1 MSRCGNLQTSGS
13 GKKTGDRFTCL
24 IVSAPI
30 SFRHS
35 NMASNIAL
43 AFAILNPLARKKRS
57 KELSSS
63 RLRIS
68 PSSVRMT
75 RNLWSVSCCHCS
87 KVPSGWRLN
96 ASSSPLEETSDPWL
110 WDAQWHRS
118 WIILTPDRSSA
129 MAIKKQQQL
138 VQQVRRMR
146 KKNRSFYKVIHISLI
161 SQLQKTLWITKF
173 SQDAASHHYPLS
185 STLCQQYASLIHT
198 VSLKTARDK
207 CRVFEIFQVCWT
219 AQNAKDL
226 PLTHDFTD
234 QFSIARFLQELQER
248 RLL

>member
-96 ASSSPLEETSDPWL
+96 ASSSPLEETPDPWL

-129 MAIKKQQQL
+129 MTNKIQQL

-146 KKNRSFYKVIHISLI
+146 KKNRSFYKVIHRSLI
-161 SQLQKTLWITKF
+161 SQVQKTLWITKF
-173 SQDAASHHYPLS
+173 SQNAASHHYPLS
-185 STLCQQYASLIHT
+185 STLSQQYASLIHT
-198 VSLKTARDK
+198 VSLSRLRET
-207 CRVFEIFQVCWT
+207 
-219 AQNAKDL
+219 NAESSRSSKSVERHKMPKISL
-226 PLTHDFTD
+226 SLTTSH
-234 QFSIARFLQELQER
+234 FSSL
-248 RLL
+248 

>member
-87 KVPSGWRLN
+87 KVPSGCRLN
-96 ASSSPLEETSDPWL
+96 ASSSPLEETPDPWL

-129 MAIKKQQQL
+129 MANKKQQL

-146 KKNRSFYKVIHISLI
+146 KKNRSFYKVIYRSLI
-161 SQLQKTLWITKF
+161 SQVQKTLWITKF
-173 SQDAASHHYPLS
+173 SQNAASHHYPLS
-185 STLCQQYASLIHT
+185 STLSQQYASLIHT
-198 VSLKTARDK
+198 VSLKTARDE
-207 CRVFEIFQVCWT
+207 CRVFEIFQVCRT
-219 AQNAKDL
+219 PQNAKDL
-226 PLTHDFTD
+226 PLTHDFTF
-234 QFSIARFLQELQER
+234 QFSIARFLQER